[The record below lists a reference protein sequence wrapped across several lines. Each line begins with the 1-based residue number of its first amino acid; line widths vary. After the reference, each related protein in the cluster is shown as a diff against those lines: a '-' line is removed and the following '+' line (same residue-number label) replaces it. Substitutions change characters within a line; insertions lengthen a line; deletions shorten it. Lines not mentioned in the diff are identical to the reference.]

1 MFESPVSVSGRLVP
15 LTGAVVRQSTRW
27 RCTIGHRPVADVAKE
42 CKEEKR
48 AARTLQFHTPYCP
61 TRSHLSKV
69 QHSPGVPIGGA
80 SLYSLG
86 HWETFYLQAVRP
98 GSSLQLPG

>member
-1 MFESPVSVSGRLVP
+1 M
-15 LTGAVVRQSTRW
+15 
-27 RCTIGHRPVADVAKE
+27 ADVAKK
-42 CKEEKR
+42 CKKEKR
-48 AARTLQFHTPYCP
+48 AARILQFHTPYCP

-69 QHSPGVPIGGA
+69 HHSPGVPIWGHCANRGA